1 MLSYP
6 GHLLTQTEVSVREH
20 DVCPLL
26 RMSARLF
33 QAAAQRGLQAR
44 QGGGNPSLSD
54 LLIWAIMDLDLP
66 TQEQRALLHILGE
79 TRDCVFE
86 LAARQDAFG
95 Q

>member
-20 DVCPLL
+20 DVARLL
-26 RMSARLF
+26 RTSARLF
-33 QAAAQRGLQAR
+33 QAAAQRGLLERQA
-44 QGGGNPSLSD
+44 GANPSLSD
-54 LLIWAIMDLDLP
+54 LLVWALMELDLP
-66 TQEQRALLHILGE
+66 TLEQRALLHILGE

-86 LAARQDAFG
+86 LAARREAFE